1 MYVLFK
7 VDIIYL
13 GICNI
18 MILRLFIEKCL
29 FGIVVMGF
37 LDLGGGERFF
47 F

>member
-7 VDIIYL
+7 VDVFL
-13 GICNI
+13 GIRNI

-37 LDLGGGERFF
+37 LDLGGRKRFF